1 MFRFK
6 ARIARNSWL
15 LRRFATQ
22 ELNILGARYEFM
34 NRSEVS
40 LGMDGSRQFIRWFS
54 EISNDDVP
62 LVGGKNASLGEMFQ
76 TLCAQD
82 VRVPDGFAITAEAY
96 RSLLDNPGVR
106 EKLHVLLDAI
116 DSNDT
121 QSLAQQAQQ
130 ARELIYHTA
139 LPPRLREEILA
150 ALHELQS
157 RYAQPISVAIRSSAT
172 AEDLPSASFAG
183 QHDSYLNVSG
193 DEAVLDACK
202 QCFASLF
209 TERAIQYR
217 INNGFDHFKVALSI
231 GVMKMVRADRAAS
244 GVMFT
249 LDTDSGFRDVVFIT
263 GVYGLG
269 ETIVQGAVDP
279 DEFFV
284 HKPTFELGYRTV
296 LRRRLGEK
304 QVQMVY
310 ASETAVTQTL
320 PTPETQRRQ
329 FCISDDE
336 VLKLAAYA
344 MQIEKH
350 YSERAGHDQPM
361 DIEWAKD
368 GIDGELYI
376 VQARPETVASQQVV
390 GYLESYRLLSRVE
403 PLLTGRAVGG
413 KIGIGRVRVIEDAA
427 ALDSFETGDV
437 LVSDITT
444 PDWVSVMKRASA
456 IVTNRGGRTC
466 HAAIVARELGVPA
479 IVGTTNATKLLHS
492 GDSVTVSCAE
502 GESGYVYAGELP
514 FEIEQTQVE
523 SLPAHRTKIMLNVAN
538 PEHAFAVAM
547 IPSDGVGLV
556 RLEFI
561 IGETIGAH
569 PLALLHPERVANEG
583 QRLKLTEISQL
594 YHSHKVF
601 YIDTLTEGVA
611 TIAAAFYPRPVIVRL
626 ADFKS
631 NEYAQLL
638 GGEYFEPREENPML
652 GLRGAARYVHPD
664 FVEAF
669 ALECAAMKKVRETM
683 GLHNVKLM
691 IPFCRAPQ
699 EAEAVLAAMAKNGLV
714 RGEQGLEVYLMVE
727 LPSNVLQLDEFAPL
741 FDGFSIGSNDLM
753 QLTLGVDRD
762 SALISSVY
770 DARNASVKQLMKQAV
785 EAAKRA
791 GKPIGICGQAP
802 SDFPEVAQFLVELG
816 IDSMSL
822 NADSVISVTRAV
834 ADYENRLF

>member
-1 MFRFK
+1 MG
-6 ARIARNSWL
+6 
-15 LRRFATQ
+15 
-22 ELNILGARYEFM
+22 EPLNY
-34 NRSEVS
+34 
-40 LGMDGSRQFIRWFS
+40 IRWFS

-62 LVGGKNASLGEMFQ
+62 LVGGKNASLGEMFR
-76 TLCAQD
+76 TLSPQGI
-82 VRVPDGFAITAEAY
+82 RVPDGFAITAAAY
-96 RSLLDNPGVR
+96 RSLLDNAGVR
-106 EKLHVLLDAI
+106 DELHALLDAT
-116 DSNDT
+116 DT
-121 QSLAQQAQQ
+121 GDAQSFSRQARR
-130 ARELIYHTA
+130 ARELIA
-139 LPPRLREEILA
+139 GIEFSSRLCEEILD
-150 ALHELQS
+150 ALHELQA

-183 QHDSYLNVSG
+183 QHESFLNISG
-193 DEAVLDACK
+193 DQAVLAACR

-217 INNGFDHFKVALSI
+217 VNNGFDHFKVALSI
-231 GVMKMVRADRAAS
+231 GVMKMVRADQAAS

-269 ETIVQGAVDP
+269 ETIVQGAADP

-284 HKPTFELGYRTV
+284 HKPTFEQGYRNV

-304 QVQMVY
+304 QVQMTY
-310 ASETAVTQTL
+310 AKKGIAGAAVTETL
-320 PTPETQRRQ
+320 PTPEARRRQ
-329 FCISDDE
+329 FCVTDDE
-336 VLKLAAYA
+336 VLKLAGYA
-344 MQIEKH
+344 IAIEKH
-350 YSERAGHDQPM
+350 YSERAGHQQPM
-361 DIEWAKD
+361 DIEWARD
-368 GIDGELYI
+368 GVDGELYI
-376 VQARPETVASQQVV
+376 VQARPETVASQRAV
-390 GYLESYRLLSRVE
+390 GCLETYHLQSHGEALLS
-403 PLLTGRAVGG
+403 GRAVGSRIATG
-413 KIGIGRVRVIEDAA
+413 QVRVIENAS
-427 ALDSFETGDV
+427 ALDAFETGDV

-479 IVGTTNATKLLHS
+479 IVGAGNATALLHS

-502 GESGYVYAGELP
+502 GETGYVYAGELP
-514 FEIEQTQVE
+514 FEVERTQIE
-523 SLPAHRTKIMLNVAN
+523 SLPAHHTKIMLNVAN
-538 PEHAFAVAM
+538 PEHAFDTAL

-569 PLALLHPERVANEG
+569 PLALLHPERVQDKN
-583 QRLKLTEISQL
+583 QRRKLTEISRL
-594 YHSHKVF
+594 HESPRDF
-601 YIDTLTEGVA
+601 YINTLTEGVA
-611 TIAAAFYPRPVIVRL
+611 TIAAAFYPRSVIVRL

-631 NEYAQLL
+631 NEYARLL
-638 GGEYFEPREENPML
+638 GGDSFEPQEENPML

-664 FVEAF
+664 FAEAF
-669 ALECAAMKKVRETM
+669 ELEYAAMKQVREAM
-683 GLHNVKLM
+683 GLYNVKLM

-699 EAEAVLAAMAKNGLV
+699 EAAAVLAALAKNGLA
-714 RGEQGLEVYLMVE
+714 RGERGLEVYLMVE

-762 SALISSVY
+762 SALVSSSY
-770 DARNASVKQLMKQAV
+770 DARNASVKQLMKMAV
-785 EAAKRA
+785 EGARRA

-802 SDFPEVAQFLVELG
+802 SDFPEVAQFLVSLG

-822 NADSVISVTRAV
+822 NADAVISVTRAV
-834 ADYENRLF
+834 ADYENRLL